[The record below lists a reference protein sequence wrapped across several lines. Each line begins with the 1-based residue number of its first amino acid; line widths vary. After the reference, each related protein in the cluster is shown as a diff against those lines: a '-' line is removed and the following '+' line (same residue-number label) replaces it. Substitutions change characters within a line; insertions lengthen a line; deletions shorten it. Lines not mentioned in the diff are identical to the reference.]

1 MAVGVATSHWPSQS
15 SVAQPSSVTYRGHNS
30 PEPHSPSQQ
39 QLQSPRS
46 TWVKGEAG
54 GRRGC
59 SEVVWGSGV
68 CISKKGEKKKTHNH
82 RGLRGPRTHLQGNHA
97 PLSRK
102 PEVKTPLEKL
112 GSAHVRNQGTKGVG
126 QGRPLPCLFLAVVYV
141 NCPGGIMTPTTTLAV
156 HLQPPPT
163 TTTTL
168 SVSVQV
174 PI

>member
-1 MAVGVATSHWPSQS
+1 M
-15 SVAQPSSVTYRGHNS
+15 
-30 PEPHSPSQQ
+30 
-39 QLQSPRS
+39 
-46 TWVKGEAG
+46 
-54 GRRGC
+54 
-59 SEVVWGSGV
+59 
-68 CISKKGEKKKTHNH
+68 CISKKGEKNKKKHKD

-97 PLSRK
+97 PLSRT

-112 GSAHVRNQGTKGVG
+112 GSAHVRSGGGGGGPNQGTKGVG

>member
-1 MAVGVATSHWPSQS
+1 MVVQK
-15 SVAQPSSVTYRGHNS
+15 
-30 PEPHSPSQQ
+30 
-39 QLQSPRS
+39 LC
-46 TWVKGEAG
+46 G
-54 GRRGC
+54 GQGC
-59 SEVVWGSGV
+59 AFQ
-68 CISKKGEKKKTHNH
+68 KKERKKKHKH

-112 GSAHVRNQGTKGVG
+112 GSAHVRSGGGGGNQGTKGVG